1 MNKLPI
7 HSWQVF
13 AVVVGVRRHK
23 NVSRKHGIYEPPE
36 DGMAV
41 IAKENLV
48 SPYIQHSMQLLAW
61 VVEGLQDDCLG
72 NRIFALNYMLWQRR
86 CRFLSRFLLGEPKVN
101 SKITFF
107 ERGIGEQAAG
117 GKVLNVNPPHNR
129 IMCCVPRDQYY
140 YNNVTS
146 SRSQYR

>member
-23 NVSRKHGIYEPPE
+23 NVSLKHGIYEPPE

-41 IAKENLV
+41 IGKENLV

-61 VVEGLQDDCLG
+61 VVEGLQA
-72 NRIFALNYMLWQRR
+72 ITKTTA
-86 CRFLSRFLLGEPKVN
+86 
-101 SKITFF
+101 SKI
-107 ERGIGEQAAG
+107 EY
-117 GKVLNVNPPHNR
+117 LH
-129 IMCCVPRDQYY
+129 
-140 YNNVTS
+140 
-146 SRSQYR
+146 